1 MKKLLKRISAALVAG
16 VVAITAVPNIV
27 LAGEVRDAE
36 IAAYTDGTAY
46 LSINNS
52 DWADFDATYTT
63 AEITGNGTYTVSME
77 AKEPQNLAQFNA
89 LQVKNGESVM
99 GNQSILTVDSIKI
112 NGSEIEMAGYSYTC
126 SADGAGVETRV
137 NLYNEWNKPTDES
150 GAVAKDTRCEQDPT
164 GATAMLWG
172 ADKLEG
178 FQSVEV
184 TFTVSHFGENVAEEV
199 VKSKEAKPLPA
210 EGTTTY
216 IQYAD
221 KDWANQTWG
230 GSDAETIACKNATV
244 TGDGTYTVG
253 IEINAKEDAPAKGFA
268 FIDVEILNGEV
279 YFPYSYMEIKNVKV
293 NGEDAALEGTPYTS
307 SDDGVTTRVNLYN
320 EWVDTADAGFGGRLA
335 EGMDYKTASPVSLKI
350 VTEQPDLEIKS
361 VEVTY
366 ELFTQGGIPFGSY
379 VEKAEEPVDT
389 TGPWNA
395 FMMFSDGKEESW
407 QNFNPGVGT
416 EASVTGDGVYEVAIK
431 AEDVNAKTKAE
442 PQEGALVFL
451 VDIQDLGKAMA
462 SVGTLKEN
470 DEGALKV
477 CDAKVK
483 IAVFVDGQRITSNSD
498 SLVLGDIEGNGR
510 LRIDISNAYDGS
522 GTGIGENPACDTAAL
537 TPEKEVRVVF
547 AISGTGVGTAGDTNL
562 EKYLEE
568 KGYVEKETEAP
579 VTEAPA
585 ATEAPKTTE
594 AATTAATEA
603 KKEESSGLSTGA
615 IIGIVCGGVAA
626 VGAAVAGILVATK
639 KKKKD

>member
-1 MKKLLKRISAALVAG
+1 MKKLLKRISATLVAG
-16 VVAITAVPNIV
+16 VLAVAAVPHIAF
-27 LAGEVRDAE
+27 AGEARDAE
-36 IAAYTDGTAY
+36 IAAYKDGTAY

-89 LQVKNGESVM
+89 LQVKNGETVM

-112 NGSEIEMAGYSYTC
+112 NGSPIEMTGYSYTC
-126 SADGAGVETRV
+126 SADGAGIETRV
-137 NLYNEWNKPTDES
+137 NLYNEWNKPTDDS
-150 GAVAKDTRCEQDPT
+150 GAIAKDTRCEQDAA

-199 VKSKEAKPLPA
+199 VKNKEAKPLPA
-210 EGTTTY
+210 EGTLTY

-221 KDWANQTWG
+221 KDWANQTWS
-230 GSDAETIACKNATV
+230 GSDAETIVCKNATV
-244 TGDGTYTVG
+244 TGAGEYTVG
-253 IEINAKEDAPAKGFA
+253 IEINAKADAPAKGFA
-268 FIDVEILNGEV
+268 FIDVEILNGEE
-279 YFPYSYMEIKNVKV
+279 YFPYGYMNIKNVKV
-293 NGEDAALEGTPYTS
+293 NGADAALEGAPYTS

-320 EWVDTADAGFGGRLA
+320 EWVDTSNKDFGGRLA
-335 EGMDYKTASPVSLKI
+335 EGIDAKTASPVSLKI
-350 VTEQPDLEIKS
+350 VTEKPDEEIKS

-366 ELFTQGGIPFGSY
+366 ELFTEGGIPFGSY
-379 VEKAEEPVDT
+379 VETKEEPVDT
-389 TGPWNA
+389 TGPWTA
-395 FMMFSDGKEESW
+395 FMMFSDGKEQSW

-416 EASVTGDGVYEVAIK
+416 EATVTGDGVYEVAIK
-431 AEDVNAKTKAE
+431 AEDVNATTKAE
-442 PQEGALVFL
+442 PQQGALVFL
-451 VDIQDLGKAMA
+451 VDIQEMGKAMK
-462 SVGTLKEN
+462 SVGTLRAN
-470 DEGALKV
+470 DKDELKDT
-477 CDAKVK
+477 DAKVK
-483 IAVFVDGQRITSNSD
+483 IAVFVDGNKITTNSD

-510 LRIDISNAYDGS
+510 FRIDISNAYDGS

-568 KGYVEKETEAP
+568 KGYVEK
-579 VTEAPA
+579 VTEAPTTEK
-585 ATEAPKTTE
+585 ATE
-594 AATTAATEA
+594 ATTAAPTTDTTEKA
-603 KKEESSGLSTGA
+603 KTEEKSGLSTGA
-615 IIGIVCGGVAA
+615 IIGIVCGGVAVVA
-626 VGAAVAGILVATK
+626 AAVCGILVAK